1 MNDKVHIHTTI
12 TKKADKVLT
21 SVGGPKGKG
30 DLISKLAL
38 QLEGGDLQQIVI
50 DKYPSL
56 SRTEDEIIFI
66 DNDPISALQGGIF
79 KNAVTLIVG
88 NAGTGKFSIIA
99 NMILELS
106 LSQRHVL
113 LVTPKTKDKVEKAL
127 KTIFVVRNKK
137 VPHAENAI
145 TLDLK
150 ITKPSN
156 LHDLSET
163 LDRYTNKPILVL
175 DHLEEMID
183 FDPQRIKKTEWQFF
197 SSCLKRNKITAIA
210 TASVNKETIVSNA
223 VLDFESIFYLAQTPV
238 LMDGKSR
245 LARYIITFKSPKG
258 TIHPA
263 EFQLLENWQIR
274 LDEKKSIFVRP
285 NALQESGGSESLK
298 RIARDSIPSS
308 VKPDTPD
315 TKTEPPVSGKPIV
328 SRILARDETVLFDPE
343 SNRSANLE
351 IAPVAENRE
360 KIEKTAE
367 APIAKTGP
375 RDASPAEIAM
385 KIDMM
390 KKAALSFPNSPTNGK
405 QIVNQS
411 APFLT
416 EVLLN
421 DFTAES
427 LHIFTEK
434 YKSSG
439 KYDELVAHIA
449 ASLPAILKTREEEKS
464 IQPEQQACVKPAISG
479 KQSIL
484 SGSKKKIQIA
494 LEANGGVLNRK
505 QISEKTGILV
515 PNLTGPLQK
524 MKESKIVSI
533 DTEKWP
539 HVVSLNKEKVIK
551 DE

>member
-1 MNDKVHIHTTI
+1 MRDKEEIHTTI
-12 TKKADKVLT
+12 GKRAKQVLLDI
-21 SVGGPKGKG
+21 GGEKGIG
-30 DLISKLAL
+30 NLITKLAL
-38 QLEGGDLQQIVI
+38 QLEGGNLEQIVI
-50 DKYPSL
+50 NKYPSL

-79 KNAVTLIVG
+79 KNAITLIVG

-127 KTIFVVRNKK
+127 KTIFVLRNKK
-137 VPHAENAI
+137 VPHTENAI

-163 LDRYTNKPILVL
+163 LDSYTNKPILVL

-183 FDPQRIKKTEWQFF
+183 FDPQRLKKTEWQFF
-197 SSCLKRNKITAIA
+197 SSCLRRNKITAIA
-210 TASVNKETIVSNA
+210 TASVNKETIISNA
-223 VLDFESIFYLAQTPV
+223 VLDFESIFYLTQTPV

-258 TIHPA
+258 TIHPV
-263 EFQLLENWQIR
+263 EFQLLENWQIK
-274 LDEKKSIFVRP
+274 LDEKKSASARLAEQK
-285 NALQESGGSESLK
+285 NTKSTLQESGSLESLK
-298 RIARDSIPSS
+298 RIARDSIPSNA
-308 VKPDTPD
+308 KPHAPEV
-315 TKTEPPVSGKPIV
+315 KTEPPEIPK
-328 SRILARDETVLFDPE
+328 
-343 SNRSANLE
+343 
-351 IAPVAENRE
+351 IAPMPQTIQTPQIAEPL
-360 KIEKTAE
+360 EKTE
-367 APIAKTGP
+367 APISKTKP

-390 KKAALSFPNSPTNGK
+390 KKSALNFPNAPTSK
-405 QIVNQS
+405 SQIVNQS
-411 APFLT
+411 APDFT
-416 EVLLN
+416 KVLLN

-427 LHIFTEK
+427 LHIFAEK

-439 KYDELVAHIA
+439 KYDELVAYIA

-464 IQPEQQACVKPAISG
+464 IQPEQQACVKPATSG

-494 LEANGGVLNRK
+494 LETSGGTLTK
-505 QISEKTGILV
+505 KKISKKTGIALS
-515 PNLTGPLQK
+515 NLIGPFRK
-524 MKESKIVSI
+524 MEALGIISI
-533 DTEKWP
+533 DTSNKE
-539 HVVSLNKEKVIK
+539 HIVSLNVSASEKEVIK